1 MPIWA
6 RAILLGIGALMIVSS
21 IWIYIAASQRAAAA
35 EEWPGTRGRVVAAR
49 TEFRTSTDSDGD
61 RSDSY
66 TPIVT
71 FEYAV
76 NGRTYRSTQLYLNE
90 SPVFSDEGDARAFLH
105 EYRPGTPLQ
114 IWYDPANPQEAA
126 VIIEGPSW
134 AVGILTVMG
143 LIFAAVGWFFPK
155 NKPMR
160 PLPKMR
166 FNRTRP

>member
-1 MPIWA
+1 MPTWA
-6 RAILLGIGALMIVSS
+6 RALFMGIGALMIVSS
-21 IWIYIAASQRAAAA
+21 IWIYITESQRAAAA
-35 EEWPGTRGRVVAAR
+35 ETWPGTQGRVVAAR
-49 TEFRTSTDSDGD
+49 TEYSTSTDSDGEHSD
-61 RSDSY
+61 RY

-76 NGRTYRSTQLYLNE
+76 DGRTFRSNQLYLNE
-90 SPVFSDEGDARAFLH
+90 SPIFSEEADARAFLH

-134 AVGILTVMG
+134 AIGFLALIG

-160 PLPKMR
+160 PLPKLR
-166 FNRTRP
+166 FNRRGR